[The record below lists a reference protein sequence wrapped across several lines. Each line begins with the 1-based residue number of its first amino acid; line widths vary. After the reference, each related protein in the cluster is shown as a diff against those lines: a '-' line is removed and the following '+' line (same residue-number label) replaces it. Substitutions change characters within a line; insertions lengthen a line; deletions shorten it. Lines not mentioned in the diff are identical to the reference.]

1 MVEIKSGEYNRDEI
15 PVSFGT
21 GIIFLLAQSNALALL
36 DGTHNISD
44 VNLTFTEET
53 FQIRKHVKL
62 QVQILLLG
70 RQVCVRAAAT
80 PC

>member
-1 MVEIKSGEYNRDEI
+1 MVEIKSSEYDRDKI

-21 GIIFLLAQSNALALL
+21 GIIFLLAQSNALTLL

-62 QVQILLLG
+62 QMQILLLR
-70 RQVCVRAAAT
+70 RQIGVRAAAT

>member
-21 GIIFLLAQSNALALL
+21 GIIFLFAQSNALALL
-36 DGTHNISD
+36 DGTDNISD

-62 QVQILLLG
+62 QVQILLL
-70 RQVCVRAAAT
+70 
-80 PC
+80 

>member
-1 MVEIKSGEYNRDEI
+1 MTQISVLRMVEIKSGEYNRDEI

-21 GIIFLLAQSNALALL
+21 GIIFLFAQSNALALL

-62 QVQILLLG
+62 QVQILLL
-70 RQVCVRAAAT
+70 
-80 PC
+80 